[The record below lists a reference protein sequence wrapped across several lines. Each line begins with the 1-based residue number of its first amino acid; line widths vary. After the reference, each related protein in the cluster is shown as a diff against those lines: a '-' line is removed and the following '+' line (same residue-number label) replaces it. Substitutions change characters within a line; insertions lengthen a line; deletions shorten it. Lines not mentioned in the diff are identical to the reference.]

1 MVSKRELAITFA
13 IIFIVFSVGFVL
25 RIESTSIPGIPADEK
40 AYYEDQNGLPYMYEL
55 DSYYNYRLTKNYLDH
70 GYLGDMITN
79 GREWDLH
86 SYAPSGV
93 PMDYPPLIAYLT
105 AWIYK
110 FINLFANV
118 PLLTLCFWLPAFV
131 GPLAGIVAYFF
142 VGRFTNKYGAFAAGI
157 LTVTAPFYFTRSVP
171 GWFDTDIF
179 NIFFPLLVTWI
190 FVEAIQAKK
199 IKNQMVLSVLAA
211 FFMFL
216 FALAWNGWQYQF
228 YLLVGFTVLYILWR
242 KFRGYEVKNLTC
254 IIAVFFVFTL
264 FLVGIFTGFLN
275 VLKLFNSLPELFSLT
290 NPQGPW
296 APWPDIYVSV
306 SELGI
311 PSSEEVMQGVGVA
324 FFLGILGFLCSFW
337 VLIKNKKLK
346 EHYLKNMSWFFYLLL
361 LLWALLG
368 VFSLKEGVR
377 FIMLLIPPM
386 VVSSGIMVG
395 ITVDYLASFKKSDK
409 LNIFKNKETLV
420 KFASILILFVISVS
434 SILLVCESFI
444 NLQPGV
450 NDDLWDASLWINN
463 NTSVDTV
470 IISDWSDG
478 HFLTAFADRPVSF
491 DGRTAYIETLPSRQF
506 DRAYPFGSQSPS
518 TSREYW
524 IDRAFVTDNES
535 LSLGIFNM
543 IATSGDMGYIT
554 LDKYTWNTTKSVE
567 ILNNILGDNRGT
579 AGTILMDNYGLNQT
593 AAEDVL
599 QYTHPTNPRHFVVL
613 TNGFSGLRWIFH
625 FGTWDFNKMQ
635 GGNYTYSYG
644 VIHINGNMLSTH
656 DGVNMD
662 LDTGNV
668 TWKGETP
675 YCIINVTKGT
685 IEKHYIDK
693 NSNFC
698 IVLLMDSMQS
708 VVIDKQF
715 ENSTFTKLWLERA
728 NSTSFKLVYN
738 QGAAVWESS

>member
-1 MVSKRELAITFA
+1 MSTKKTAITL
-13 IIFIVFSVGFVL
+13 ILILVIFMVGFVL
-25 RIESTSIPGIPADEK
+25 RVESTHLTGIPADEK
-40 AYYEDQNGLPYMYEL
+40 AYYEDQSGNLYMYEL

-70 GYLGDMITN
+70 GYVGDTIIN

-93 PMDYPPLIAYLT
+93 PMDYPPLIVYLT
-105 AWIYK
+105 ALIYK
-110 FINLFANV
+110 LLNFFVNV
-118 PLLTLCFWLPAFV
+118 PLLTICFWLPAFI

-142 VGRFTNKYGAFAAGI
+142 VGRFTNRYGAFAAGI
-157 LTVTAPFYFTRSVP
+157 FAVTAPVYFTRSVP
-171 GWFDTDIF
+171 GWFDTDMF
-179 NIFFPLLVTWI
+179 NVFFPLLVTWI
-190 FVEAIQAKK
+190 FVEAVHAKK
-199 IKNQMVLSVLAA
+199 IKDQMVLSILAA

-216 FALAWNGWQYQF
+216 FALAWNGWQYLF
-228 YLLVGFTVLYILWR
+228 YLLVGFTAFYIIWR
-242 KFRGYEVKNLTC
+242 RFKGHEIKNL
-254 IIAVFFVFTL
+254 IYVLSIFSVFTL
-264 FLVGIFTGFLN
+264 ILVAIFTGFLN
-275 VLKLFNSLPELFSLT
+275 VLKLFNSIPELFSLT
-290 NPQGPW
+290 NPQTSW

-311 PSSEEVMQGVGVA
+311 PSLEEVISGVGPA
-324 FFLGILGFLCSFW
+324 FAGGILGLLWIFRISMNKDLKKHFLS
-337 VLIKNKKLK
+337 
-346 EHYLKNMSWFFYLLL
+346 EMTHFFYILLIVWTL
-361 LLWALLG
+361 IG
-368 VFSLKEGVR
+368 IFSLKEGNR
-377 FIMLLIPPM
+377 FILLLVSPM

-395 ITVDYLASFKKSDK
+395 ITVDYLYLLKKSEK
-409 LNIFKNKETLV
+409 FTIFKRKENLIKLIVLFIMILV
-420 KFASILILFVISVS
+420 TVPPVFSAYNTFSELIPSAD
-434 SILLVCESFI
+434 
-444 NLQPGV
+444 
-450 NDDLWDASLWINN
+450 DDLWNASIWINN
-463 NTSVDTV
+463 NTPEDTV
-470 IISDWSDG
+470 IISDWSYG
-478 HFLTAFADRPVSF
+478 HFLTTFADRPVSF

-524 IDRAFVTDNES
+524 IYRAFVTDNES

-579 AGTILMDNYGLNQT
+579 AGTILMNNYGLNQT

-599 QYTHPTNPRHFVVL
+599 QYTHPSNPRHFVVL

-685 IEKHYIDK
+685 IEKHYIDN

-728 NSTSFKLVYN
+728 NSTSFKLVYS
-738 QGAAVWESS
+738 QGAAAAVWESS